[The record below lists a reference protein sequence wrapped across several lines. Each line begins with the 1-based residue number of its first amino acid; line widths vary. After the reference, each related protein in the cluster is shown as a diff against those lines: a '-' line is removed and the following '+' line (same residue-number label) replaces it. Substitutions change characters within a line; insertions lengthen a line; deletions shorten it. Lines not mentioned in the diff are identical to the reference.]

1 MKRLLCTLL
10 SLLTLLALAACGS
23 EPVEEDPVLGSY
35 YCTSLTLEDLALS
48 TDNAW
53 ILLKRGGS
61 AEVSLNGAQSG
72 GRWTLEGDA
81 FALTLDDGTKGT
93 GTLSGGILSLDLEG
107 MVGSFAKEGGPRS
120 ETRDTTTFSCGGLYY
135 VDYDPTVFQADPSR
149 LADLKGDGVEG
160 WIAKLGDPDL
170 VAQWLEAFTAR
181 RSDGTSMNYENRELT
196 VAGYPATAIVY
207 QNDTGWHSEILVNF
221 GEDKGREDQNMW
233 AAYLCFVGDSRENVW
248 NDSIQALIY
257 SLRLGA

>member
-1 MKRLLCTLL
+1 MMKRLLCTLL
-10 SLLTLLALAACGS
+10 ALTLLTLTACGQ

-35 YCTSLTLEDLALS
+35 YCTALTLEDLALP
-48 TDNAW
+48 TENAW
-53 ILLKRGGS
+53 ILLQSGGTL
-61 AEVSLNGAQSG
+61 ELSLNGKQSG

-93 GTLSGGILSLDLEG
+93 GTLSGGLLDLDLGG
-107 MVGSFAKEGGPRS
+107 MVGSFSQEGGPRS
-120 ETRDTTTFSCGGLYY
+120 EARDTTTFSCGGLYY
-135 VDYDPTVFQADPSR
+135 VDYDPAVFQADPSR
-149 LADLKGDGVEG
+149 LADLQGEGVEG

-170 VAQWLEAFTAR
+170 VAQWLDAFAAR

-207 QNDTGWHSEILVNF
+207 ENDTGWHSEILVNF

-233 AAYLCFVGDSRENVW
+233 AAYLCFVGVSRECVW
-248 NDSIQALIY
+248 NDNIQALIY

>member
-1 MKRLLCTLL
+1 MKRFLC
-10 SLLTLLALAACGS
+10 TLLALALLTLTACGS

-35 YCTSLTLEDLALS
+35 SCTALTLEDLALS

-53 ILLKRGGS
+53 VLLKSGGTV
-61 AEVSLNGAQSG
+61 ELSLNGRQSG

-93 GTLSGGILSLDLEG
+93 GTLSGGVLALDLGG
-107 MVGSFAKEGGPRS
+107 MVGSFSKADGLQS

-135 VDYDPTVFQADPSR
+135 VDYDPAVFQADPSR
-149 LADLKGDGVEG
+149 LADLQGDGVQG
-160 WIAKLGDPDL
+160 WIAKLGDEAL
-170 VAQWLEAFTAR
+170 VEQWLSAFTAR
-181 RSDGTSMNYENRELT
+181 RSDGTSANYENRELT

-207 QNDTGWHSEILVNF
+207 QNETGWHSEILVSF
-221 GEDKGREDQNMW
+221 GEDKGREDQSMW
-233 AAYLCFVGDSRENVW
+233 AAYLCFVGVSRECVW